1 MNLKLLVFIL
11 AIVLGLRFSF
21 FYQNKTQYR
30 DGQNVEI
37 TTTLNSEPRLT
48 GNRQTFVANLDSGNK
63 IFITTSAFPS
73 FSYGQVIRIVG
84 NLQIRLLSNK
94 NSVLNLYFPKIEVVK
109 TLQPFFI
116 KAFLAV
122 TSFVRQHIIDF
133 YLKNLPSN
141 YSSLMLGIVF
151 GIKESL
157 PANLSNSLRNAGV
170 YHVIAASGMNIAM
183 VSVFLTSF
191 FTLLL
196 GRKIGLIATILGI
209 IFYASLAGFEASIV
223 RASIMGIVAFSAQ
236 ILGRQ
241 SLAIFSL
248 ILAGFIMLFV
258 SPSLISDIGFQLSF
272 LATLGLLYLNPFFGN
287 LIKGKFV
294 IGRVLEGDI
303 LTTISAQIATL
314 PILLANFGS
323 YPIFSTVSN
332 FLVLWTIPVLMI
344 IGGFSAILSFVFEP
358 LARILLFL
366 SIPFIFYFEKTT
378 ELTSNIG
385 PMIKINIF
393 PWQFTVGY
401 YLILASILLTFKK
414 KIK

>member
-1 MNLKLLVFIL
+1 MNLKLLVFVL
-11 AIVLGLRFSF
+11 AILLGLRFLF
-21 FYQNKTQYR
+21 FYQNKIQYKN
-30 DGQNVEI
+30 GQGIELV
-37 TTTLNSEPRLT
+37 TVLNSEPRII
-48 GNRQTFVANLDSGNK
+48 GNRQTFVTNLDSGDK

-73 FSYGQVIRIVG
+73 LHYGQTIRVIG
-84 NLQIRLLSNK
+84 NIQIRLLSNK
-94 NSVLNLYFPKIEVVK
+94 NSILNLYFPKIEVVQ
-109 TLQPFFI
+109 TSQPFFI
-116 KAFLAV
+116 RTFLAA
-122 TSFVRQHIIDF
+122 TLFVRQHIIDF
-133 YLKNLPSN
+133 YSRNLPSD

-170 YHVIAASGMNIAM
+170 YHVIAASGMNISM

-191 FTLLL
+191 FALLL

-209 IFYASLAGFEASIV
+209 IFYAALAGFEASIV

-248 ILAGFIMLFV
+248 ILAGFLMLFI
-258 SPSLISDIGFQLSF
+258 SPTLVSDIGFQLSF
-272 LATLGLLYLNPFFGN
+272 IATLGLLYLNPFFGN
-287 LIKGKFV
+287 FIKGKFV

-303 LTTISAQIATL
+303 LTTISAQMATL

-323 YPIFSTVSN
+323 YPIFSIISN
-332 FLVLWTIPVLMI
+332 FLVLWTIPILMI
-344 IGGFSAILSFVFEP
+344 VGGISAITSFVFAP
-358 LARILLFL
+358 LAQFTLLL

-378 ELTSNIG
+378 ELISNIG

-401 YLILASILLTFKK
+401 YLILASILLAFKK
-414 KIK
+414 RMK